1 MIKLKDS
8 QLLTKEDLGEM
19 LNLPARAIDSLRQ
32 KRLIPCIKLGYRT
45 FRFEIQ
51 AVEKAIS
58 SLEQKAIGQN

>member
-8 QLLTKEDLGEM
+8 QLLTKEDLGKM
-19 LNLPARAIDSLRQ
+19 LNLPPRKIDDLRQ
-32 KRLIPCIKLGYRT
+32 RRMIPCIKLGYRI